1 MEKKVFVS
9 DVNGRRDRELELEL
23 SDARWSES
31 TSSQRHEFIQH
42 PDCLSLSTVFCLM
55 FVLGCLLWHF
65 IDLLVIAQMVSI
77 NRCISSK

>member
-42 PDCLSLSTVFCLM
+42 PDCLSLSSVFLFGVCPWLP
-55 FVLGCLLWHF
+55 FVALY
-65 IDLLVIAQMVSI
+65 
-77 NRCISSK
+77 